1 MPMSTPTNCR
11 FLDTHEWHVLDGQ
24 VVTIGVSRFAV
35 DELTDLTYVEL
46 PAVGDELEAGE
57 AAGEM
62 ESVKATSDFYSG
74 VSGKVVAVN
83 EDVLED
89 PSIVNE
95 DPFGK
100 GWLIKVEASDPSQ
113 LDGLLDQVTYDE
125 KFPTE

>member
-1 MPMSTPTNCR
+1 MSTPANCR

-24 VVTIGVSRFAV
+24 TVTIGVSRFAV

-46 PAVGDELEAGE
+46 PAVGDELEAGQP
-57 AAGEM
+57 AGEM

-74 VSGKVVAVN
+74 VTGKVTAVN
-83 EDVLED
+83 QEALDD

-100 GWLIKVEASDPSQ
+100 GWLIKIEAADPSQ
-113 LDGLLDQVTYDE
+113 LDALLDQSTYDE
-125 KFPTE
+125 KFPVE